1 MILTTVTLKSIDLR
15 DVWGINSSS
24 FEALLAIKRLVI
36 ENPTN
41 ASRLALNAL
50 TNYRY
55 TDDMLM
61 TCNSFSDLQN
71 QIF

>member
-24 FEALLAIKRLVI
+24 FVALLAIKLLVI

-41 ASRLALNAL
+41 ASRLALNAV

-55 TDDMLM
+55 TRM
-61 TCNSFSDLQN
+61 TC
-71 QIF
+71 